1 MSTWKQLLE
10 WGREILM
17 KHEIPEA
24 SNNAWLLL
32 EEAGG
37 PSRARYFL
45 EQEESAPS
53 EVEEKY
59 LQWIE
64 KRVDRIPIQHLTNRA
79 YFMGM
84 EFYVDENVLIPRQ
97 DTEVLVEEVLK
108 KIKPGMKILDMC
120 TGSGCIL
127 LSILALGEGLDGT
140 GADISKEALKV
151 AEENRKRLRL
161 KAQLIN
167 SDLFEKIEGVFDVIV
182 SNPPYI
188 PTGEISGLMD
198 EVRDHDPVLALDGR
212 EDGLH
217 FYREISKESRKYLKK
232 GGWIFYEI
240 GHDQAEEVSNILKKE
255 GYTQI
260 KVKKDLAGLDR
271 VVYASV

>member
-1 MSTWKQLLE
+1 ME
-10 WGREILM
+10 WGREVLE
-17 KHEIPEA
+17 KHEVPEA

-45 EQEESAPS
+45 DKEESAPS
-53 EVEEKY
+53 EVQERY
-59 LQWIE
+59 TQWIE
-64 KRVDRIPIQHLTNRA
+64 KRADRIPLQHLTNKA

-97 DTEVLVEEVLK
+97 DTEILVEEVLK
-108 KIKPGMKILDMC
+108 KTEPGMKILDMC

-127 LSILALGEGLDGT
+127 YSILALGEGLEGT
-140 GADISKEALKV
+140 GADISQGALGV
-151 AEENRKRLRL
+151 ALENRKRLDL
-161 KAQLIN
+161 KAELVN
-167 SDLFEKIEGVFDVIV
+167 SNLFENIQGVFDIIV

-188 PTGEISGLMD
+188 PTSEISRLME
-198 EVRDHDPVLALDGR
+198 EVKDHDPVLALDGR
-212 EDGLH
+212 EDGLY
-217 FYREISKESRKYLKK
+217 FYREISRKAREYLKK

-240 GHDQAEEVSNILKKE
+240 GHDQAEEVSNILKNE

-260 KVKKDLAGLDR
+260 RVKKDLAGLDR
-271 VVYASV
+271 VVYAAV